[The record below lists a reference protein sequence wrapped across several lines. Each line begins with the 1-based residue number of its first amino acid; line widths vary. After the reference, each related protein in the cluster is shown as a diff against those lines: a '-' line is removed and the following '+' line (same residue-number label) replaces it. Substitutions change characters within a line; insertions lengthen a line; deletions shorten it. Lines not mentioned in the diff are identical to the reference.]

1 MDTTQSPSPPAGQ
14 DASSG
19 FSLIDL
25 IKGLEAQVISTLD
38 AKVKD
43 LESSQQA
50 GQLDAFTFKSGV
62 QQISGLVQAS
72 LLIHTLPSLL
82 VAPPIDGSLQ
92 TADLYKKLQQLAD
105 TVQELCRD
113 QMRQAIANKATK
125 ILDQIHAKEQKITK
139 KQQEIAQSI
148 TNKMRVH

>member
-1 MDTTQSPSPPAGQ
+1 MDTTQSPSPLPGQ
-14 DASSG
+14 SSSG
-19 FSLIDL
+19 SSIDL

-38 AKVKD
+38 AKVQD

-50 GQLDAFTFKSGV
+50 GKLDPFTFKSGV

-72 LLIHTLPSLL
+72 LVIHALPSLL
-82 VAPPIDGSLQ
+82 VAPPIDGSLK
-92 TADLYKKLQQLAD
+92 TADLFKKIKQVAD

-113 QMRQAIANKATK
+113 QMRQAIADKATK

-139 KQQEIAQSI
+139 KQQEITQSI
-148 TNKMRVH
+148 ASKMMVH

>member
-1 MDTTQSPSPPAGQ
+1 MDTTQSPSPLPGQ
-14 DASSG
+14 SSSD

-25 IKGLEAQVISTLD
+25 IKDLEAQVLSTLD
-38 AKVKD
+38 AKVQD

-50 GQLDAFTFKSGV
+50 GKLDPFTFKSGV

-82 VAPPIDGSLQ
+82 VAPPMDGSLQ
-92 TADLYKKLQQLAD
+92 TADLYKKLQQVAD

-113 QMRQAIANKATK
+113 QMRQAIADKATK
-125 ILDQIHAKEQKITK
+125 ILEQIQAKEQKITK
-139 KQQEIAQSI
+139 KQQEIVQSI
-148 TNKMRVH
+148 TSKMTVH

>member
-1 MDTTQSPSPPAGQ
+1 MEETTSISPQSSDVSTAECVVR
-14 DASSG
+14 
-19 FSLIDL
+19 
-25 IKGLEAQVISTLD
+25 LEKQVIADMDVL
-38 AKVKD
+38 VNQ
-43 LESSQQA
+43 LQSSQQA
-50 GQLDAFTFKSGV
+50 GKLDPFTFKSGV

-92 TADLYKKLQQLAD
+92 TADLYKKIKQVAD

-148 TNKMRVH
+148 ASKMTVY

>member
-1 MDTTQSPSPPAGQ
+1 M
-14 DASSG
+14 
-19 FSLIDL
+19 DL
-25 IKGLEAQVISTLD
+25 IKSLEAQVLSTLD
-38 AKVKD
+38 AKVQH

-50 GQLDAFTFKSGV
+50 GQLDPFTFKSGV

-125 ILDQIHAKEQKITK
+125 ILDQIHAKEQKIMK

>member
-1 MDTTQSPSPPAGQ
+1 MDTTQSPSPLLGQ
-14 DASSG
+14 SSSG
-19 FSLIDL
+19 SSLMDL
-25 IKGLEAQVISTLD
+25 IKGLEAQVLSTLD
-38 AKVKD
+38 AKVQD

-50 GQLDAFTFKSGV
+50 GKLDPFTFKSGV

-82 VAPPIDGSLQ
+82 VAPPMDGSLQ
-92 TADLYKKLQQLAD
+92 TADLYKKIKQVAD

-113 QMRQAIANKATK
+113 QMRQAIADKATK

-139 KQQEIAQSI
+139 KQQEIVQSI
-148 TNKMRVH
+148 TSKMTVH

>member
-1 MDTTQSPSPPAGQ
+1 MDTTETPSPLPVP
-14 DASSG
+14 DP
-19 FSLIDL
+19 SLTDL
-25 IKGLEAQVISTLD
+25 ITGLEAQVISTLESR
-38 AKVKD
+38 VQD
-43 LESSQQA
+43 LQSLQQG
-50 GQLDAFTFKSGV
+50 GQLDPFTFKIGV

-82 VAPPIDGSLQ
+82 VAPPMDGSLQ
-92 TADLYKKLQQLAD
+92 TADLYKKIKQVAD

-125 ILDQIHAKEQKITK
+125 ILDQIQAKEKKITQ

-148 TNKMRVH
+148 ASKMTVH

>member
-1 MDTTQSPSPPAGQ
+1 MEETTSIPPQSS
-14 DASSG
+14 
-19 FSLIDL
+19 DL
-25 IKGLEAQVISTLD
+25 STAECVARLEKQVIADMDVL
-38 AKVKD
+38 VNQ
-43 LESSQQA
+43 LQSSQQA
-50 GQLDAFTFKSGV
+50 GKLDPFTFKSGV

-92 TADLYKKLQQLAD
+92 TADLYKKIKQVAD

-113 QMRQAIANKATK
+113 QMRQAIADKATK

-139 KQQEIAQSI
+139 KQQEIVQSI
-148 TNKMRVH
+148 TSKMTVH

>member
-1 MDTTQSPSPPAGQ
+1 MDTTQSPSPLPGQ
-14 DASSG
+14 SSSG
-19 FSLIDL
+19 SSLIDL

-38 AKVKD
+38 AKVQD

-50 GQLDAFTFKSGV
+50 GKLDPFTFKNGV

-82 VAPPIDGSLQ
+82 VAPPINDSLK
-92 TADLYKKLQQLAD
+92 TADLYKKIKQVAD

-125 ILDQIHAKEQKITK
+125 ILDQIQAKEQKIMK

-148 TNKMRVH
+148 ASKMTVH

>member
-1 MDTTQSPSPPAGQ
+1 MDTTQSPSPLLGQ
-14 DASSG
+14 SSSG
-19 FSLIDL
+19 SSLMDL
-25 IKGLEAQVISTLD
+25 IKGLEAQVLSTLD
-38 AKVKD
+38 AKVQD

-50 GQLDAFTFKSGV
+50 GQLDPFTFKSGV

-92 TADLYKKLQQLAD
+92 TADLYKKIKQVAD

-113 QMRQAIANKATK
+113 QMRQAIAGKAAK
-125 ILDQIHAKEQKITK
+125 ILDQIHAKEQKIMK

>member
-14 DASSG
+14 SSSG
-19 FSLIDL
+19 SSLMDL
-25 IKGLEAQVISTLD
+25 IKSLEAQVLSTLD
-38 AKVKD
+38 AKVQH

-50 GQLDAFTFKSGV
+50 GQLDPFTFKSGV

-82 VAPPIDGSLQ
+82 VAPPINSYLQ
-92 TADLYKKLQQLAD
+92 TADLYKKIKQVAD

-113 QMRQAIANKATK
+113 RMRQAIADKATK
-125 ILDQIHAKEQKITK
+125 ILDQIHAKEQKITQ
-139 KQQEIAQSI
+139 KQQEIVQSI
-148 TNKMRVH
+148 TNKMKVH

>member
-1 MDTTQSPSPPAGQ
+1 MDTTQSPSPLLGQ
-14 DASSG
+14 SSSG
-19 FSLIDL
+19 SSLMDL
-25 IKGLEAQVISTLD
+25 IKGLEAQVLSTLD
-38 AKVKD
+38 AKVQD

-50 GQLDAFTFKSGV
+50 GQLDPFTFKSGV

-82 VAPPIDGSLQ
+82 IAPPMDGSLQ
-92 TADLYKKLQQLAD
+92 TADLYKKIKQVAD

-113 QMRQAIANKATK
+113 QMRQAIADKATK

-139 KQQEIAQSI
+139 KQQEIVQSI
-148 TNKMRVH
+148 TSKMTVH

>member
-1 MDTTQSPSPPAGQ
+1 MNTTQS
-14 DASSG
+14 SSVS
-19 FSLIDL
+19 SLTDL
-25 IKGLEAQVISTLD
+25 ITGLETQVISTLD
-38 AKVKD
+38 AKVQH
-43 LESSQQA
+43 LELSQQA
-50 GQLDAFTFKSGV
+50 GQLDPFTFKSGV

-92 TADLYKKLQQLAD
+92 TADLYKKIKQVAD

-113 QMRQAIANKATK
+113 QMRQAIAEKATK
-125 ILDQIHAKEQKITK
+125 ILDQIQAKEQKITQ
-139 KQQEIAQSI
+139 KQQEIVQSI

>member
-1 MDTTQSPSPPAGQ
+1 MDTTQSPSPLLGQ
-14 DASSG
+14 SSSG
-19 FSLIDL
+19 SSLMDL
-25 IKGLEAQVISTLD
+25 IKGLEAQVLSTLD
-38 AKVKD
+38 AKVQD

-50 GQLDAFTFKSGV
+50 GQLDPFTFKSGV

-82 VAPPIDGSLQ
+82 IAPPMDGSLQ
-92 TADLYKKLQQLAD
+92 TADLYKKIKQVAD

-125 ILDQIHAKEQKITK
+125 ILDQIHAKEQKIMK
-139 KQQEIAQSI
+139 KQQEIVQSI
-148 TNKMRVH
+148 TSKMTVH